1 MNNNASARSLLFYKP
16 NYELVNLEEFQDYY
30 FPRQLYTLTPIVERI
45 PVPVPVPVPV
55 PILVKPQEAAQ
66 EEIVTLEVKEEVI
79 QESEP
84 IAPVE
89 TNPIAPVE
97 MNVPQEIPENEKELI
112 I

>member
-45 PVPVPVPVPV
+45 PVPVPVPV
-55 PILVKPQEAAQ
+55 LVKPQEAAQ

-89 TNPIAPVE
+89 TNPMAPVDT
-97 MNVPQEIPENEKELI
+97 NVSQEIPENEKELI